1 MRKKWVSKLRKGNRF
16 VIYTGLRTT
25 ATTTTTTTKFNLNHP
40 SINIGF
46 LVMPPPLQPPHLLLF
61 LHRHHH
67 ISIEFFSYHHH
78 HHIYIAFP
86 PLLLSPLQIY
96 KSLQA
101 STISQFFMPRVL
113 KTQPWFPLIL
123 SCFSCS
129 TGPVSLSD
137 SHSTTNP
144 CIKPNPIKVR

>member
-1 MRKKWVSKLRKGNRF
+1 MSFILAYKQL
-16 VIYTGLRTT
+16 
-25 ATTTTTTTKFNLNHP
+25 P
-40 SINIGF
+40 P
-46 LVMPPPLQPPHLLLF
+46 PPPLPNLTLTIPPSILGSLQ
-61 LHRHHH
+61 RHHH
-67 ISIEFFSYHHH
+67 FNHHIYYFSSIDTATFLLSFLGYHHH
-78 HHIYIAFP
+78 HRHIYIAFP
-86 PLLLSPLQIY
+86 SLLLSPLQIY

-137 SHSTTNP
+137 SHSTTNL

>member
-1 MRKKWVSKLRKGNRF
+1 MRKGNLF
-16 VIYTGLRTT
+16 VIYIGLQKT
-25 ATTTTTTTKFNLNHP
+25 ATTTTATKFLTLTIP
-40 SINIGF
+40 LSILGSLLRRHHFNDYIF
-46 LVMPPPLQPPHLLLF
+46 LLF

-67 ISIEFFSYHHH
+67 ISIEFFVYHHH
-78 HHIYIAFP
+78 HHIYNAFP

-96 KSLQA
+96 KLLQA
-101 STISQFFMPRVL
+101 STISQFFMACVL

-129 TGPVSLSD
+129 SWPVSLSD

-144 CIKPNPIKVR
+144 CIKPNPVKVR